1 MSRKAGV
8 KTSAFSILKNKQKHS
23 HTGSLKEP
31 VCSQKRDPAFFYRL
45 CNKKSVSSK
54 SRAERPIY
62 NHDSKNFRAFL
73 DIIAI
78 I

>member
-1 MSRKAGV
+1 MSCKAGV
-8 KTSAFSILKNKQKHS
+8 KTPAFSIFKNKQKHS
-23 HTGSLKEP
+23 HTGSLKEA
-31 VCSQKRDPAFFYRL
+31 VCSQKRYHSFFYRL
-45 CNKKSVSSK
+45 CNKKGVTSK

-62 NHDSKNFRAFL
+62 NHDNKNFHTFL